1 MLGKAVTMYVK
12 KTTILADSTV
22 YGAPVVSDVNTVIET
37 GEKVTGG
44 DSKDDDSLAALLKGT
59 GPGHR

>member
-37 GEKVTGG
+37 ARR
-44 DSKDDDSLAALLKGT
+44 SPAAT
-59 GPGHR
+59 PRTTTPWPPC